1 MSPRRTSGRR
11 GYTIAE
17 LLLVTVI
24 MGMISSF
31 VVLIVAPLFK
41 MSNAQVAKVDTV
53 QAAAKAF
60 YRIQRDLRQSD
71 VSGVYVCTYPAP
83 STCSPPA
90 GALTHA
96 AVVAI
101 ITPLA
106 NGDGQLAWD
115 PSQGQPKW
123 QGFSI
128 YWLAPDAQGQT
139 ALNYAFADPT
149 GGANPTTASADAAVD
164 IALGSAP
171 GFLATSVTDLQLSKS
186 TTTSTIGLKM
196 FAQATEGSATNA
208 TSFESD
214 TDIRN

>member
-17 LLLVTVI
+17 VLLVTVI

-41 MSNAQVAKVDTV
+41 MSNAQTAKVDTV

-60 YRIQRDLRQSD
+60 YRVQRDLRQSD

-90 GALTHA
+90 SALTHA

-101 ITPLA
+101 ITPLS
-106 NGDGQLAWD
+106 NGYGQLTWD
-115 PSQGQPKW
+115 SSQGQPKW
-123 QGFSI
+123 QGFSV
-128 YWLAPDAQGQT
+128 YWLAPDAQGLT

-149 GGANPTTASADAAVD
+149 GGANPTTASADAAVNK
-164 IALGSAP
+164 ALGGAP
-171 GFLATSVTDLQLSKS
+171 SFLATSIADLQLSKS

-196 FAQATEGSATNA
+196 FAQSTEGGATNA